1 MYRNQKPQ
9 PSIIKR
15 ATIMEGETI
24 EQKVARLVSN
34 NEPIT
39 DGTPLIF
46 TERNEGVKAEYNPR
60 TDKWDIAVDGMDVAT
75 RARLAKGDNILQM
88 PKKPAEGGEGGENT
102 EGGEGGEGKA

>member
-9 PSIIKR
+9 PSVIKK

-46 TERNEGVKAEYNPR
+46 TERADGVQAEYNPR
-60 TDKWDIAVDGMDVAT
+60 ADKWDIAIDGMDVAT
-75 RARLAKGDNILQM
+75 RARLAKGDNILKM
-88 PKKPAEGGEGGENT
+88 PKKPTEGGENT
-102 EGGEGGEGKA
+102 EGGEGGEGGA